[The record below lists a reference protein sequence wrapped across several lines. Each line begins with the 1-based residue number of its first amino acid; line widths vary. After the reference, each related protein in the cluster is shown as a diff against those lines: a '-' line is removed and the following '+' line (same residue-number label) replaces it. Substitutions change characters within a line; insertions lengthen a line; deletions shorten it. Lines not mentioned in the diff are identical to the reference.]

1 MLMDEYDDNGEH
13 DDDRHDKDKHDNKS
27 TLWVFSTL
35 NL

>member
-1 MLMDEYDDNGEH
+1 MIMDEYDDNGEH